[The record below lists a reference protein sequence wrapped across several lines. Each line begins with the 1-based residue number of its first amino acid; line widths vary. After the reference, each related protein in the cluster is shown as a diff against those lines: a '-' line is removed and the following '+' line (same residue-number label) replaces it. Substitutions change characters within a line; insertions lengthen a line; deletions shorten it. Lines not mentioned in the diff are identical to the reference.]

1 MTQSVYFLQAYIIF
15 KRLDGRYT
23 WRHDNVLGTLAD
35 ILERNIRKPRKNKEG
50 LTFVNFVKEGE
61 KGQKKKVRLEAY
73 ASKNLLMDGVNVEKI
88 LLRKEPL
95 TQIIGE
101 TNHTYSAMSSLVEDR
116 VSRQILNEQSMIIKE
131 RNPVQVSTNGNCLFN
146 SLSVDMCGNESLA
159 TRLRVLTCIEIVS
172 NKLIYDTSKHNRLE
186 LVSPS

>member
-1 MTQSVYFLQAYIIF
+1 MAHPCGNCSKNCTRMCVFCEKCETWFHQKCQKLTKDQFRILSQTKSCDFICTQCCHTKDHKFDYDLSIS
-15 KRLDGRYT
+15 
-23 WRHDNVLGTLAD
+23 
-35 ILERNIRKPRKNKEG
+35 
-50 LTFVNFVKEGE
+50 
-61 KGQKKKVRLEAY
+61 RLEAY
-73 ASKNLLMDGVNVEKI
+73 ASKNLLTDGVNVEKI

-159 TRLRVLTCIEIVS
+159 TRLRVLTCIEMVS

-186 LVSPS
+186 LV

>member
-1 MTQSVYFLQAYIIF
+1 MIF
-15 KRLDGRYT
+15 S
-23 WRHDNVLGTLAD
+23 
-35 ILERNIRKPRKNKEG
+35 IS
-50 LTFVNFVKEGE
+50 
-61 KGQKKKVRLEAY
+61 RLEAY
-73 ASKNLLMDGVNVEKI
+73 ASKNLLTDGVNVEKI

-159 TRLRVLTCIEIVS
+159 TRLRVLTCIEMVS

-186 LVSPS
+186 LVSPSYDEACKAAAKIEHFRPHGPFLPQRRY